1 MLFCKS
7 NAVPGKESNGKP
19 YCLKHMQK
27 GPRDDELWTTM
38 GQLKLEKNNL
48 KQLKI
53 HGKFF
58 SSSNFKRYRKKNEGY

>member
-7 NAVPGKESNGKP
+7 DAVSEEESNGKP

-27 GPRDDELWTTM
+27 GPRDDELRTTM

-58 SSSNFKRYRKKNEGY
+58 FYSNFKHYRKKNEGY